1 MIHPSGMTGV
11 RTGSEA
17 GTSPGMWAVVI
28 AAAAALLCLRMP
40 AFLAVAEAAVAEQA
54 EALGDPQLAGAAT
67 AVGAG
72 AAVAIHLL
80 LLGLGALLAA
90 LLERALG
97 PRALRTR
104 RGRARLGV
112 GGAAF
117 TAIVLGL
124 QVAALAE
131 GVAAV
136 ERSWPVWLCAAAV
149 AALVPVAF
157 RDARSSLA
165 SYARSLTATGA
176 TAVLL
181 CLG

>member
-1 MIHPSGMTGV
+1 MIHASGMTGV
-11 RTGSEA
+11 RARGEA
-17 GTSPGMWAVVI
+17 STSPGVWAVVI
-28 AAAAALLCLRMP
+28 AAATALLCLRMP

-54 EALGDPQLAGAAT
+54 EALGDPQLAGTAT

-72 AAVAIHLL
+72 AAVVIHLL

-97 PRALRTR
+97 PRALCAR
-104 RGRARLGV
+104 RGRPRLGV

-117 TAIVLGL
+117 AAIVLGL
-124 QVAALAE
+124 QVAALVE

-136 ERSWPVWLCAAAV
+136 ERSWPVWLGAAAV
-149 AALVPVAF
+149 AAIVPAAF
-157 RDARSSLA
+157 PEGRSSLG
-165 SYARSLTATGA
+165 SYARSLAASGA